1 MSKQNELESI
11 DPATLGN
18 VTGGTVSNAGSS
30 SDAITTALTQIEQS
44 IASLQGSQAQAG
56 GGSQMMMMMM
66 QMMMQGGFGG
76 FGAQQAPAAQ
86 APLQYSW
93 PLPLKP
99 PGY

>member
-1 MSKQNELESI
+1 MSKHNELESI

-18 VTGGTVSNAGSS
+18 VTGGTVSNASSS
-30 SDAITTALTQIEQS
+30 SDAITTALTEIQQS
-44 IASLQGSQAQAG
+44 IASLQSNQSQGG

-76 FGAQQAPAAQ
+76 FGAQAPAQ
-86 APLQYSW
+86 VAPPQYSW
-93 PLPLKP
+93 PMPIKP